1 MKTLRLK
8 EEISK
13 LKDVDIYSV
22 LLFVLYKLREVP
34 EYSTLSELSYIL
46 DKNSLLQLCEFFGGL
61 TITIPTVDEL
71 ESLVY
76 TMMLYQYVNIDKIP
90 YEKAVEI
97 IGHSSCD
104 LRQVKSDYIKLCDK
118 LSKYDVLGCN

>member
-34 EYSTLSELSYIL
+34 EYSTLSELSTGFSHTIRL
-46 DKNSLLQLCEFFGGL
+46 EIVTLLPLTEKLISSIFVVFCFSSTFDTLFSFQGASL
-61 TITIPTVDEL
+61 
-71 ESLVY
+71 
-76 TMMLYQYVNIDKIP
+76 
-90 YEKAVEI
+90 
-97 IGHSSCD
+97 
-104 LRQVKSDYIKLCDK
+104 R
-118 LSKYDVLGCN
+118 LS